1 VEEGSGKWDGS
12 MGVGVGGGGE
22 SEGVQRLRQR
32 WADRRSGAVP
42 LRSAWRPLGVNSPA
56 APLTAIL
63 FEVCRHLLFI
73 HFTHKPRMHH
83 SNDQTDLPT
92 RFLTLQGKTSLSFA
106 LSSLSLSLYLAPK
119 QLCYLFLS
127 HICKNMQLITIIL
140 RSSNNSQIVAFENFR
155 FDQTNRNCINVDF
168 VATCYR

>member
-1 VEEGSGKWDGS
+1 MEEGSGKWDGS

-106 LSSLSLSLYLAPK
+106 LSSLSLSLFGTKTAMLLVSFTYLQKYAADYHYP
-119 QLCYLFLS
+119 
-127 HICKNMQLITIIL
+127 
-140 RSSNNSQIVAFENFR
+140 AFFE
-155 FDQTNRNCINVDF
+155 
-168 VATCYR
+168 

>member
-1 VEEGSGKWDGS
+1 MEGEEKESGKWDGS

-42 LRSAWRPLGVNSPA
+42 LRSAWRPLGVNRPA

-63 FEVCRHLLFI
+63 FEVCRHLLFS

-83 SNDQTDLPT
+83 SKGQL
-92 RFLTLQGKTSLSFA
+92 K
-106 LSSLSLSLYLAPK
+106 SLSLFLLHNWFASFICIFAMNLANWQCLQFVEMSYKLLHHRPPK
-119 QLCYLFLS
+119 YF
-127 HICKNMQLITIIL
+127 NDLI
-140 RSSNNSQIVAFENFR
+140 ER
-155 FDQTNRNCINVDF
+155 FDSIICPMAELFCNFAGIT
-168 VATCYR
+168 YYGK